1 MAAQQLSEPENRIE
15 AWLKQRR
22 SNALILITVL
32 VAIWLVLDSLAALG
46 LTMAGF
52 APPEGFFV
60 TRLFHPRR
68 VLDPDA
74 RQIVSIRGP
83 SDAEYMDRFQA
94 DGLLG
99 QRLVPGFLTTRPPP
113 WSGWVLPSFWFMTNP
128 QGFPP
133 VEPGTAALRP
143 YAIPK
148 PVGVFRLVVL
158 GGSTVEGN
166 GVNSPFDS
174 LPSKLRVGLEQ
185 RFENAPHPGFDRIEV
200 VNAGVS
206 NYASDQEYLH
216 LLADVLPLQ
225 PDLVVVYDG
234 WNDSEV
240 LPSAIAG
247 NAETRYYRPASQAD
261 NAHRVNRAFTVSGA
275 LEDFAA
281 VASGHALAD
290 GDGFATFYIIH
301 KGLGFVM
308 KRVVAGVAAKHR
320 DHPDFD
326 PAPSVAAADLYRQ
339 NRERML
345 FLARQAGFRFAS
357 ILQPVM
363 TIDRK
368 PYTPA
373 EQKIADGLTDAQRL
387 ERRTFYEA
395 VRPRLAELGQRE
407 TIDGKTCFSDLSTE
421 SFAGHPEQLYADSGH
436 LNAAGNAIVALKLIA
451 KLDACHL
458 LWPPAATAGSS
469 PAERIGSVLPSR

>member
-1 MAAQQLSEPENRIE
+1 MVATQLLSQPENRIE

-22 SNALILITVL
+22 SNLLILLAIL
-32 VAIWLVLDSLAALG
+32 VAVWFVFDSLAALG

-52 APPEGFFV
+52 GPPDGFFV
-60 TRLFHPRR
+60 TRLFHPRQ
-68 VLDPDA
+68 VVDPDA
-74 RQIVSIRGP
+74 RQIVAMRGP

-113 WSGWVLPSFWFMTNP
+113 WSGWVLPSFWFMTNA

-133 VEPGTAALRP
+133 VEPGAPALRA

-148 PVGVFRLVVL
+148 PAGVFRLVIL

-174 LPSKLRVGLEQ
+174 LPAKLRGGLQQ
-185 RFENAPHPGFDRIEV
+185 RFDGAAHPGFDRIEV

-234 WNDSEV
+234 WNDAEV

-261 NAHRVNRAFTVSGA
+261 NADRVSHGFTVSGS
-275 LEDFAA
+275 LRNFAA
-281 VASGHALAD
+281 MASGHALAD
-290 GDGFATFYIIH
+290 GDGFATFYVIH
-301 KGLGFVM
+301 KGVGFVM
-308 KRVVAGVAAKHR
+308 KRVAAVVASKHQ
-320 DHPDFD
+320 DPSGFN
-326 PAPSVAAADLYRQ
+326 PAPSITTADLYQQ

-345 FLARQAGFRFAS
+345 FLARQTGFRFAS
-357 ILQPVM
+357 ILQPIM
-363 TIDRK
+363 TVDQK
-368 PYTPA
+368 SYAPA
-373 EQKIADGLTDAQRL
+373 EQVIADGLSNTQRR
-387 ERRTFYEA
+387 ERTTFYEA
-395 VRPRLAELGQRE
+395 VRPRLAALAQRE
-407 TIDGKTCFSDLSTE
+407 TIDGKTCFGDLSTK
-421 SFAGHPEQLYADSGH
+421 SFAGHPEQVYADSGH
-436 LNAAGNAIVALKLIA
+436 LNPTGNAIVASKLIA
-451 KLDACHL
+451 ELDACHL
-458 LWPPAATAGSS
+458 LWPSADK
-469 PAERIGSVLPSR
+469 